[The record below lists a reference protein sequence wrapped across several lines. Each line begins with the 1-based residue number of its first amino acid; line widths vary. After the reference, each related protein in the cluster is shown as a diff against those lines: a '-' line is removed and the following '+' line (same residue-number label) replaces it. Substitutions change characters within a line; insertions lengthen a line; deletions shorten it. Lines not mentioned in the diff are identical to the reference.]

1 MVGPGNWIDLPTCFT
16 LDRLFHMP
24 MAFPSLRVIS
34 LAAKLRLFLTE
45 LPDNTQ
51 LVEAF
56 RSHLFGRENVSLS
69 SLGETTWWSTSL
81 RFTLHA
87 AVEEANS
94 LGLMRGDRLCD
105 PHLKDVLAGR
115 KKTSTFQSAV
125 AKILCGRFFS
135 RSCTQL
141 LQARLKRWDAVLDSG
156 ARGSAN
162 RAQTVLLRIKK
173 VVPPAVLAAWIRSS
187 LNGWCT
193 SRRFQQS
200 GQCRLHCLCGGDDSL
215 EHYAVCQASW
225 SCARSRLRL
234 NDEPRNLSRFL
245 GLSDEPDEDVIL
257 LVMQMAAVYKAYN
270 TLRCGARRARPGEAS
285 KLIWAN
291 IRGFAQHA
299 PSVAKL
305 LRRRW
310 AQ

>member
-1 MVGPGNWIDLPTCFT
+1 
-16 LDRLFHMP
+16 MP
-24 MAFPSLRVIS
+24 
-34 LAAKLRLFLTE
+34 
-45 LPDNTQ
+45 
-51 LVEAF
+51 
-56 RSHLFGRENVSLS
+56 
-69 SLGETTWWSTSL
+69 
-81 RFTLHA
+81 
-87 AVEEANS
+87 
-94 LGLMRGDRLCD
+94 
-105 PHLKDVLAGR
+105 
-115 KKTSTFQSAV
+115 
-125 AKILCGRFFS
+125 
-135 RSCTQL
+135 L
-141 LQARLKRWDAVLDSG
+141 LQARLKRWNAVLDWG

-225 SCARSRLRL
+225 SCARTRLRV

-270 TLRCGARRARPGEAS
+270 TLRCSARRARPGEAS
-285 KLIWAN
+285 TLIWAN
-291 IRGFAQHA
+291 I
-299 PSVAKL
+299 
-305 LRRRW
+305 
-310 AQ
+310 